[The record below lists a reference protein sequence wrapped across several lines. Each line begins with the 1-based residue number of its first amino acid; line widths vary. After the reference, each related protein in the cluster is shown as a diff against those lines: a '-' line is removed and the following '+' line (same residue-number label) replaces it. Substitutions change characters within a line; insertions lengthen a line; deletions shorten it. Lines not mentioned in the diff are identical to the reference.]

1 MRIVNLKKFVFSVFL
16 VLMVILVVSLFI
28 SKSTLS
34 HTETSYKVIYV
45 AKGDTLWS
53 IAKEEVSNNDYYSG
67 KDIRDVVDNIG
78 SLNNL
83 YNSNLKIGD
92 ELKIPTL

>member
-16 VLMVILVVSLFI
+16 VLMIILAVSLFI

-83 YNSNLKIGD
+83 YKSNLKIGD

>member
-1 MRIVNLKKFVFSVFL
+1 MRIVNLKKFVFSVLL
-16 VLMVILVVSLFI
+16 VLIVILVVSLFI

-45 AKGDTLWS
+45 AKGDTLWR
-53 IAKEEVSNNDYYSG
+53 IAKEEVLNNDYYYG

>member
-16 VLMVILVVSLFI
+16 VLMVILIISLFI

-45 AKGDTLWS
+45 ARGDTLWS

-78 SLNNL
+78 YLNNL
-83 YNSNLKIGD
+83 YNTNLKIGE

>member
-16 VLMVILVVSLFI
+16 ILMVILVVSLFI
-28 SKSTLS
+28 SNSTLS

-53 IAKEEVSNNDYYSG
+53 IAKEEVSSNDYYSG